1 MPDRVSR
8 SSRGLL
14 AAIAT
19 SMGVCG
25 FGLLAG
31 ASAAAPKHGCSRSA
45 ATVTCTYTSGSNPF
59 KVPGGVFTIHVVG
72 VGGAGCCGGGAG
84 HGARVE
90 GDLAV
95 VRGTTLYAVVGGN
108 ATSPIAPGSN
118 GGGQGGLNVACAGNP
133 TSPGCLAAGGAGGG
147 ASDLRTSPNDLS
159 SRVLVAAGGG
169 GVGGFGIQTTS
180 ALGIVASGGAG
191 GAGGGGDGANGE
203 DLDFGC
209 FDQPFTIPGGAG
221 GAGGAA
227 TSAVGGAGG
236 NGSFFFC
243 TFFPSLLGGGGG
255 GGGAGLLGGAGG
267 GGSGG
272 AGGGGGGGGSN
283 LVPPGGSA
291 SVDTTGTPLVQISYH
306 SGR

>member
-1 MPDRVSR
+1 MLQRMRPHLTCAKLMST
-8 SSRGLL
+8 L
-14 AAIAT
+14 AVFLVLG
-19 SMGVCG
+19 GVG
-25 FGLLAG
+25 VLAG

-45 ATVTCTYTSGSNPF
+45 GTVTCTYTSGSNPV
-59 KVPGGVFTIHVVG
+59 KVPGGVSTIHVVA
-72 VGGAGCCGGGAG
+72 VGGAGCCGSGGG

-95 VRGTTLYAVVGGN
+95 EPKTKLYAVVGGN
-108 ATSPIAPGSN
+108 ATGIEPGSN
-118 GGGQGGLNVACAGNP
+118 GGGQAGLTEACVRNP
-133 TSPGCLAAGGAGGG
+133 TPPGCLPAGGAGGG

-169 GVGGFGIQTTS
+169 GVGGTGIQTS
-180 ALGIVASGGAG
+180 DFRFVAPGGAG
-191 GAGGGGDGANGE
+191 GAGGGGNGANGE
-203 DLDFGC
+203 DLEFVC
-209 FDQPFTIPGGAG
+209 IDQPVSVPGGAG

-227 TSAVGGAGG
+227 TSG
-236 NGSFFFC
+236 NGSFFFGC
-243 TFFPSLLGGGGG
+243 SFVPILLGGGGG

-306 SGR
+306 RPGR

>member
-1 MPDRVSR
+1 VSH
-8 SSRGLL
+8 SSRGSL

-19 SMGVCG
+19 SIAVGG
-25 FGLLAG
+25 LGLLAG

-59 KVPGGVFTIHVVG
+59 KVPGGVSTIHVVG
-72 VGGAGCCGGGAG
+72 VGGAGCCFFGGRA

-118 GGGQGGLNVACAGNP
+118 GGGQGGLTEACAGDP
-133 TSPGCLAAGGAGGG
+133 TSPGCLPAGGAGGG

-159 SRVLVAAGGG
+159 SRVLVAGGGG
-169 GVGGFGIQTTS
+169 GVGGTGIQTS
-180 ALGIVASGGAG
+180 DFQFVAPGGAG
-191 GAGGGGDGANGE
+191 GAGGGGDGANGA
-203 DLDFGC
+203 DLYFGC
-209 FDQPFTIPGGAG
+209 FDQFFTIPGGAG

-255 GGGAGLLGGAGG
+255 GGGGGLLGGAGG

-291 SVDTTGTPLVQISYH
+291 SVDTTGTPLVQIAYH
-306 SGR
+306 PGR

>member
-1 MPDRVSR
+1 MRKKLGAV
-8 SSRGLL
+8 LL
-14 AAIAT
+14 AGAAIAT
-19 SMGVCG
+19 SIAVGG

-31 ASAAAPKHGCSRSA
+31 AWAAPSQGCSRSA
-45 ATVTCTYTSGSNPF
+45 GTVTCTYTSGSNPF
-59 KVPGGVFTIHVVG
+59 KVRGGIFTIHVVA
-72 VGGAGCCGGGAG
+72 VGGAGGGPGGGQ
-84 HGARVE
+84 GARVE

-108 ATSPIAPGSN
+108 GTGIQPGSN
-118 GGGQGGLNVACAGNP
+118 GGGQAGLTDACAGNP
-133 TSPGCLAAGGAGGG
+133 TSPGCLPAGWAGGG

-159 SRVLVAAGGG
+159 SRVLVAGGGG
-169 GVGGFGIQTTS
+169 GVGGTGIQTS
-180 ALGIVASGGAG
+180 DFRFVAPGGAG

-203 DLDFGC
+203 GLEFVC
-209 FDQPFTIPGGAG
+209 IDQPVSVAGGAG

-227 TSAVGGAGG
+227 TSAFGGAGG
-236 NGSFFFC
+236 NGHFFFGC
-243 TFFPSLLGGGGG
+243 SFVPILLGGGGG

-291 SVDTTGTPLVQISYH
+291 SVDGTGTPLVQISYH
-306 SGR
+306 PGR